1 MQTSDTRQVTRDK
14 QQKNNLAIYFCFWS
28 LVSCL
33 WSLVCFSGCT
43 VKAVGDPNR
52 PITINAHVTV
62 DIRGLKETATNI
74 EDYVSGETGELP
86 TKSGEKK

>member
-1 MQTSDTRQVTRDK
+1 MKNRHQTPDTRLQDRRLFLL
-14 QQKNNLAIYFCFWS
+14 LAIVWGLGSGVF
-28 LVSCL
+28 L
-33 WSLVCFSGCT
+33 SGCT

-74 EDYVSGETGELP
+74 EDYVSGEKGELP